1 MSEPVS
7 AGTRGTARE
16 VEDAPS
22 VGRRDWGWLRILR
35 RPDAVIAL
43 LVILVVVLWAL
54 VPGLFTSQNP
64 LLGNI
69 AVRLHG
75 PSGAHFFGTDELGRD
90 IYTRMV
96 YGTRISVGSAGLAVL
111 IGLAAG
117 GTVGLLAGFLGGWVD
132 DLLMRTMDLLLA
144 IPGLILAIAVITAW
158 GTGVTKIAFAVGLG
172 SIATIAKTMRSEVV
186 RVRTA
191 DYVDAARSSGLPW
204 YAILYRH
211 VLPNSWGPVAVLAII
226 QFGVSILSI
235 ASLSFLGFGAPPPQP
250 DWGSIV
256 SDGSE
261 YLATAWWITALPGL
275 VIIALVVSVNHLARG
290 HASSERM

>member
-1 MSEPVS
+1 MSS
-7 AGTRGTARE
+7 AENAVVKVKKIKKESELSYWGSVFFRFRKKKMAMFCLILMTLIVLGCIFVPIITPHTIVATN
-16 VEDAPS
+16 VANMNQPPS
-22 VGRRDWGWLRILR
+22 LTHL
-35 RPDAVIAL
+35 
-43 LVILVVVLWAL
+43 
-54 VPGLFTSQNP
+54 
-64 LLGNI
+64 
-69 AVRLHG
+69 
-75 PSGAHFFGTDELGRD
+75 FGTDELGRD

-96 YGTRISVGSAGLAVL
+96 YGTRVSVGSAALAVL

-117 GTVGLLAGFLGGWVD
+117 GTVGLVAGFLGGWVD
-132 DLLMRTMDLLLA
+132 DLLMRFMDLLLA

-158 GTGVTKIAFAVGLG
+158 GTGTTKVAFAVGIG

-204 YAILYRH
+204 YSILARH

-235 ASLSFLGFGAPPPQP
+235 ASLSYLGFGAPPPAP
-250 DWGSIV
+250 AWGSIV
-256 SDGSE
+256 SDGSQ
-261 YLATAWWITALPGL
+261 YLATAWWISALPGL

-290 HASSERM
+290 HSSSERMS